1 MNYATIATVTM
12 AFKKGQMRKY
22 TDTLNFF
29 VSRNSDFAITTCTW
43 NNRKWDNV
51 APEGHDLLRVYIG
64 RVGDES
70 IVELSDSEIEK
81 IVLQDLRK
89 AVGLTSSPIFTVVAR
104 WKESMPQYMVGH
116 EARMKKMDEQFHKE
130 YPQIHLVGSSYKGIS
145 VPDCV
150 TQGKQAA
157 DKVIQELLELP
168 VTT

>member
-12 AFKKGQMRKY
+12 AFKEGQISKY
-22 TDTLNFF
+22 ADALNFF

-51 APEGHDLLRVYIG
+51 APDGHDLLRVYIG

-81 IVLQDLRK
+81 IVLQDLQR
-89 AVGLTSSPIFTVVAR
+89 AIDLQGEPLFTVVAR
-104 WKESMPQYMVGH
+104 WKESMPQYTIGH
-116 EARMKKMDEQFHKE
+116 DKRMTYLQEQFQTE
-130 YPQIHLVGSSYKGIS
+130 YPQVQLIGSSYEGIS

-150 TQGKQAA
+150 AQGKQAA
-157 DKVIQELLELP
+157 KRTIAQLFSM
-168 VTT
+168 TAI